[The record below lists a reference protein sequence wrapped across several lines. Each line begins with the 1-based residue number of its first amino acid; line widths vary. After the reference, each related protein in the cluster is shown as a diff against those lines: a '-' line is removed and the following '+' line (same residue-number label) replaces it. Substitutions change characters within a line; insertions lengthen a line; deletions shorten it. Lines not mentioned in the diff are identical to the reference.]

1 MQAITIDGVEYDF
14 ESLSDS
20 AKQNIVNLKFVAD
33 EIRRLN
39 AQIAVYRTAEKNYSD
54 ALKEGLKE
62 TTENVD
68 K

>member
-33 EIRRLN
+33 EIRRLT
-39 AQIAVYRTAEKNYSD
+39 AQIAVYRTAEQNYTN
-54 ALKEGLKE
+54 ALKEGLIK
-62 TTENVD
+62 TNENVD